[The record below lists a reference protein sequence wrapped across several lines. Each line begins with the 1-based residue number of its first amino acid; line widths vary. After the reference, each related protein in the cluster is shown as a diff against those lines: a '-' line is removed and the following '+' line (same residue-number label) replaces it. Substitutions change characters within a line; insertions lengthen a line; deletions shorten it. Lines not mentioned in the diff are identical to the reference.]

1 MSENAASR
9 WAGLRARGLEGGE
22 MEAEGMRG
30 RVRNV
35 VAMREGGVRAMGGG
49 ALGVRGA
56 ARSGR
61 GSHLSHGRPGR
72 EVEDG
77 RLADDDT
84 DKRGEEGMAGVADE
98 KVLDD
103 AYRRLGHALLL
114 HLPRIPRTGG

>member
-1 MSENAASR
+1 
-9 WAGLRARGLEGGE
+9 

-30 RVRNV
+30 TVRNV

-84 DKRGEEGMAGVADE
+84 DKRVGRVWRTKKTPLMYSIVRDAFFGAFFLDCAAFRAFHGRDGGEC
-98 KVLDD
+98 
-103 AYRRLGHALLL
+103 
-114 HLPRIPRTGG
+114 

>member
-1 MSENAASR
+1 
-9 WAGLRARGLEGGE
+9 

-35 VAMREGGVRAMGGG
+35 VAMREGGVRAVGWG
-49 ALGVRGA
+49 ARGVRGA

-84 DKRGEEGMAGVADE
+84 DKRVGRVWRTKKTPLMYSIVRDAFFGAFFLDCAAFRAFGGRDGGEC
-98 KVLDD
+98 
-103 AYRRLGHALLL
+103 
-114 HLPRIPRTGG
+114 

>member
-1 MSENAASR
+1 
-9 WAGLRARGLEGGE
+9 
-22 MEAEGMRG
+22 
-30 RVRNV
+30 
-35 VAMREGGVRAMGGG
+35 MGGG

-56 ARSGR
+56 ARSGW